1 MCLDLNPGK
10 FTYMLTYE
18 LERLSNRVRTS
29 TQENTEEKKRKKKT
43 RSRLLLLQL
52 QEHHRSQKKTKTRK
66 DHVNEVYVNF
76 LITNLYKKNKISRGS
91 SNHYEHHI
99 FFKRLSGSYDQRDV
113 INQCGRR
120 RGVHHDNT
128 TGKKS
133 ADLNAKIF
141 DQTPS
146 VCVN

>member
-1 MCLDLNPGK
+1 
-10 FTYMLTYE
+10 MLTYE

-76 LITNLYKKNKISRGS
+76 LITIFYKKKQDLSRLEQS
-91 SNHYEHHI
+91 LRTPH
-99 FFKRLSGSYDQRDV
+99 FF
-113 INQCGRR
+113 
-120 RGVHHDNT
+120 
-128 TGKKS
+128 
-133 ADLNAKIF
+133 
-141 DQTPS
+141 
-146 VCVN
+146 